1 MDTRNERPHSLDR
14 HYRKVVLP
22 YQELRDQ
29 LLDVLADQ
37 DLAFQPGGDN
47 LTLGGLFARL
57 AATEQAYADSFRT
70 FAAKFEFNPPEA
82 GATASV
88 AALKALFAST
98 DATFQ
103 AALSGVSNA
112 DAADRPVDRGGGH
125 KLPAFLHLDVYREA
139 LMLFCGKAS
148 VYLAMMGR
156 QLPGKWRSWIWL

>member
-1 MDTRNERPHSLDR
+1 MDTHSERHYSIGR
-14 HYRKVVLP
+14 HYREVVLP

-29 LLDVLADQ
+29 LLDALADH
-37 DLAFQPGGDN
+37 DLAFHPGGN

-70 FAAKFEFNPPEA
+70 FRARFEFDPPEA

-98 DATFQ
+98 DAAFQ
-103 AALSGVSNA
+103 AALAGVSRA
-112 DAADRPVDRGGGH
+112 DVADRPVDRGGGH
-125 KLPAFLHLDVYREA
+125 KLSVFLHLDVYREA
-139 LMLFCGKAS
+139 LLLFCGKAS

-156 QLPGKWRSWIWL
+156 EPPGKWRSWIWL